1 MNGMNNIDKR
11 FEVLKKI
18 IASYVKENVMVAFSG
33 GVDSSLILKL
43 SCEAAKESGH
53 KVFAVMLKTMLH
65 PAKEVGQARTVAK
78 EVGADFFVLQM
89 DELNKAGIL
98 KNPVDRCYL
107 CKKYLFGELKKE
119 AEKLGAR
126 IILEGTNE
134 DDLHVYRPGIRAIKE
149 LGIISPLAEAKMT
162 KQDVRALAEEYGIS
176 VSKKAST
183 PCLATRFPYGTFL
196 SYEKMHKVEQG
207 EGFLKSLGMYN
218 VRLRVHEDVA
228 RIEVDAADMDK
239 VITNRLEIA
248 AYLKT
253 LGYRYITLDVEG
265 FRSGSMDDFL
275 KKEEREDE

>member
-1 MNGMNNIDKR
+1 MNNIDKR

-65 PAKEVGQARTVAK
+65 PAKEVDQARTVAK
-78 EVGADFFVLQM
+78 EVGVDFFVLQM

>member
-65 PAKEVGQARTVAK
+65 PAKEVDQARTVAK

-134 DDLHVYRPGIRAIKE
+134 DDLHVYRPGILAIKE

>member
-65 PAKEVGQARTVAK
+65 PAKEVDQARTVAK

-239 VITNRLEIA
+239 VIINRLEIA